1 MGFQRR
7 LFSHSL
13 PNIISMHIRSF
24 SFAEPEDAY
33 VRLLVRPHAQHGLSF
48 LPPSICCLKQYNSL
62 VDDEYKLG
70 ILVSLVFKVR

>member
-1 MGFQRR
+1 
-7 LFSHSL
+7 
-13 PNIISMHIRSF
+13 MHIRSF